1 MNATAKVE
9 TFAGID
15 VSKSTLD
22 VGIWGEARVVS
33 YGYDTAGIDEVI
45 AKLQHYEL
53 SCIVVE
59 ATGDLEKELV
69 TALVVAALPVA
80 VVNPKRV
87 RDFARASGQL
97 AKTDRLDALVLAQFG
112 HVFRPTL
119 YQAQST
125 TADQM
130 SAWVSRRK
138 QLVEMMAA
146 EKNRLKMTRD
156 ATVREQ
162 IEAHIRWL
170 EGEIAAL
177 NDKISRLVAA
187 DPRWQA
193 TNAVLQSVPGVG
205 RVVAAT
211 LLAELPELGQLNRQQ
226 IAALVGVAPLNR
238 DSGRRRGKRHV
249 AGGRASVRRVLYM
262 AALTATRCD
271 PVIGQFY
278 QRLLAAGKE
287 KKVALVACMRKM
299 IVILNAM
306 VRDQRPWEASIV
318 VA

>member
-15 VSKSTLD
+15 VSKTTLD
-22 VGIWGEARVVS
+22 VGIWGETSTMS
-33 YGYDTAGIDEVI
+33 YSYDATGIDAVI
-45 AKLQHYEL
+45 ANLQRYEL
-53 SCIVVE
+53 ICIVVE
-59 ATGDLEKELV
+59 ATGDLEKELI
-69 TALVVAALPVA
+69 TALVSAVLPVA

-87 RDFARASGQL
+87 RDFARAAGRL

-112 HVFRPTL
+112 QVFRPTL
-119 YQAQST
+119 YQPQSV
-125 TADQM
+125 TADQI

-138 QLVEMMAA
+138 QLVEMLAA

-177 NDKISRLVAA
+177 NDKINHLVTA

-193 TNAVLQSVPGVG
+193 TGAVLQSVPGVG
-205 RVVAAT
+205 PVVVAT
-211 LLAELPELGQLNRQQ
+211 LLAELPELGHLNRQQ

-238 DSGRRRGKRHV
+238 DSGQRRGKRHV
-249 AGGRASVRRVLYM
+249 TGGRASVRRVLYM
-262 AALTATRCD
+262 ATLTATRCN

-278 QRLLAAGKE
+278 LRLLAAGKE
-287 KKVALVACMRKM
+287 KKVALTACMRKM

-306 VRDQRPWEASIV
+306 VRDQCAWEASIFV
-318 VA
+318 D

>member
-15 VSKSTLD
+15 VSKATLD
-22 VGIWGEARVVS
+22 VGIWGETSVVS
-33 YGYDTAGIDEVI
+33 YGYDATGIDAVI
-45 AKLQHYEL
+45 AAMQCYEP

-80 VVNPKRV
+80 VVNPRRV
-87 RDFARASGQL
+87 RDFARAAGQL

-112 HVFRPTL
+112 QVFRPAL
-119 YQAQST
+119 YQAQSA

-138 QLVEMMAA
+138 QLVEMLAA

-170 EGEIAAL
+170 EGQITAL
-177 NDKISRLVAA
+177 NDQINQLVVA
-187 DPRWQA
+187 DPCWQA
-193 TNAVLQSVPGVG
+193 TGAVLQSVPGVG
-205 RVVAAT
+205 PVVVAT
-211 LLAELPELGQLNRQQ
+211 LLAELPELGHLNRQQ

-238 DSGRRRGKRHV
+238 DSGQRRGKRHV
-249 AGGRASVRRVLYM
+249 AGGRAAVRRVLYM
-262 AALTATRCD
+262 AALTAIRCN

-278 QRLLAAGKE
+278 LRLLAAGKD
-287 KKVALVACMRKM
+287 KKVALTACMRKL

-306 VRDQRPWEASIV
+306 VRDQCTWEAYV
-318 VA
+318 VID